1 MLRLETAPGLRYPT
15 PDVPDVRRG
24 GRTGRDAGLMQTAF
38 AGLAATL
45 LHAVLSLPALVPAP
59 ARAEQLP
66 LWEAGIGATVLSF
79 PDYRGSD
86 ERRTWVL
93 PFPYLVY
100 RGDYLKVD
108 ERRVRSLFFKT
119 GGVELDASVNG
130 TVPVKSSENDAR
142 RGMPDLDPTLEIG
155 PSLNIDLTW
164 SADRK
169 TQLELRLP
177 VRAVIASD
185 FKSVDFAGWVF
196 EPALNLDVYDAFGN
210 PGLKFG
216 VLAGPMFSNRRH
228 NEYFY
233 AVDPAFATATRPA
246 YSPGG
251 GYAGAQLI
259 AGLSKRF
266 RNYWIGGFVRWDT
279 LHNAAFDNSPLV
291 RTNQSFA
298 AGIAAAWVL
307 GESKI
312 LVETTR

>member
-1 MLRLETAPGLRYPT
+1 
-15 PDVPDVRRG
+15 
-24 GRTGRDAGLMQTAF
+24 MQAAF

-93 PFPYLVY
+93 PFPYVVY

-185 FKSVDFAGWVF
+185 FKSIDFAGWVF
-196 EPALNLDVYDAFGN
+196 EPALNLDVHDAFGN

-251 GYAGAQLI
+251 GYAGAQII

-266 RNYWIGGFVRWDT
+266 RSYWVGGFARWDT
-279 LHNAAFDNSPLV
+279 LNNAAFDNSPLV
-291 RTNQSFA
+291 RTNQSFS

-312 LVETTR
+312 KVETTR

>member
-1 MLRLETAPGLRYPT
+1 MRMEA
-15 PDVPDVRRG
+15 V
-24 GRTGRDAGLMQTAF
+24 AGLISAV
-38 AGLAATL
+38 AVVLGLAATG
-45 LHAVLSLPALVPAP
+45 

-66 LWEAGIGATVLSF
+66 LWEAGVGATVLSF

-93 PFPYLVY
+93 PFPYFVY

-155 PSLNIDLTW
+155 PSLNIDLTR

-196 EPALNLDVYDAFGN
+196 EPALNFDVHDAFGN

-233 AVDPAFATATRPA
+233 AVGPAFATATRPA

-266 RNYWIGGFVRWDT
+266 RNYWIGGFARWDT

-291 RTNQSFA
+291 RTNQSFS

-307 GESKI
+307 RESKT

>member
-1 MLRLETAPGLRYPT
+1 MEA
-15 PDVPDVRRG
+15 V
-24 GRTGRDAGLMQTAF
+24 AGLISAV
-38 AGLAATL
+38 AVVLGLAATG
-45 LHAVLSLPALVPAP
+45 

-66 LWEAGIGATVLSF
+66 LWEAGVGATVLSF

-93 PFPYLVY
+93 PFPYFVY

-119 GGVELDASVNG
+119 EGVELDASVNG
-130 TVPVKSSENDAR
+130 TVPVKSGENDAR

-155 PSLNIDLTW
+155 PSLNIDLTR

-196 EPALNLDVYDAFGN
+196 EPALNFDVHDAFGN

-266 RNYWIGGFVRWDT
+266 KNYWIGGFARWDT

-291 RTNQSFA
+291 RTNQSFS

-307 GESKI
+307 RESKT

>member
-1 MLRLETAPGLRYPT
+1 MEA
-15 PDVPDVRRG
+15 V
-24 GRTGRDAGLMQTAF
+24 AGLISAV
-38 AGLAATL
+38 AVVLGLAATG
-45 LHAVLSLPALVPAP
+45 

-66 LWEAGIGATVLSF
+66 LWEAGVGATVLSF

-93 PFPYLVY
+93 PFPYFVY

-155 PSLNIDLTW
+155 PSLNIDLTR

-196 EPALNLDVYDAFGN
+196 EPALNFDVHDAFGN

-233 AVDPAFATATRPA
+233 AVGPAFATATRPA

-266 RNYWIGGFVRWDT
+266 RNYWIGGFARWDT

-291 RTNQSFA
+291 RTNQSFS

-307 GESKI
+307 RESKT